1 MEKVFEIGDEVEI
14 VGPNRLCITYGKG
27 QAITITKQWNHSTDG
42 MLYSDDDKPWFPAS
56 SLRLVEEQHK
66 QGTLS
71 IEDRLIAIEA
81 EIRHNRI
88 EHHAKKHDT
97 IRNWLYAIESCG
109 PEQIPAIVEKLFA
122 IEKRQDKQSTTNE
135 LIVDKLEEF
144 MKRQDAQKK
153 RMDFIEAI
161 QKGEIPEDKTMNNP
175 IQIYI
180 SRGDVSHQKKVD
192 DPIDGMKFAKKVLDS
207 MRNKGDLKHENYV

>member
-1 MEKVFEIGDEVEI
+1 MEKVFEIGDKVEI
-14 VGPNRLCITYGKG
+14 RKIKELLSGLVDNQGS
-27 QAITITKQWNHSTDG
+27 Q
-42 MLYSDDDKPWFPAS
+42 SDNM
-56 SLRLVEEQHK
+56 
-66 QGTLS
+66 G
-71 IEDRLIAIEA
+71 IAINNME
-81 EIRHNRI
+81 
-88 EHHAKKHDT
+88 KT
-97 IRNWLYAIESCG
+97 IARLFAIESCG
-109 PEQIPAIVEKLFA
+109 LEQIPAIVEKLFA

-207 MRNKGDLKHENYV
+207 MRNKGDLKE